1 MVGSGTCGA
10 WARLTHILIHHN
22 NTNSYLRTAEL
33 QKLCQA
39 VGAFGRG
46 APVAAKEG
54 AKGGRGAAGAVSVPP
69 AVRAL
74 LEALCD
80 EG

>member
-1 MVGSGTCGA
+1 MH
-10 WARLTHILIHHN
+10 LTYILTSPQYEHE
-22 NTNSYLRTAEL
+22 NSYLRTAEL

-46 APVAAKEG
+46 APVVAKEV
-54 AKGGRGAAGAVSVPP
+54 AKGGKGAAGAVSVPP